1 MQGDTTEAGVLAS
14 AARIIVHGKSS
25 PGQTSVFLLPLPHFC
40 TLRLARRQPINIS
53 GKYLSPPSVV
63 LLHLFCPFR
72 EGRDDSQEGL
82 NRTRKCKL
90 VTHCHR
96 GEFYMNCSCQR
107 RAVGREAGEGCAF
120 VNWPF
125 FLISPHLSGELRSHP
140 LVKFPLA
147 LLSALIRQIADK

>member
-1 MQGDTTEAGVLAS
+1 MANHLLDRLLSSSSRSPTSAHSVLHAGSPLTFLAN
-14 AARIIVHGKSS
+14 
-25 PGQTSVFLLPLPHFC
+25 TSLPSF
-40 TLRLARRQPINIS
+40 
-53 GKYLSPPSVV
+53 V

-107 RAVGREAGEGCAF
+107 RVVGREAGEGCAF